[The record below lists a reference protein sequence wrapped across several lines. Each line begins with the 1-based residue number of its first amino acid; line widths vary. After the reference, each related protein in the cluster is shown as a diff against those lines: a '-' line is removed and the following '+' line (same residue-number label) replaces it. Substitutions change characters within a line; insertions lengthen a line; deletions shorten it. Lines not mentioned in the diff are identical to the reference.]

1 MNSSINLEN
10 ISEDGVPESR
20 LNDAASVQSMVK
32 SMIRADDRRSKVRAK
47 VKGLVDANAPYS
59 SPELTRTGQSFR
71 TNVNFREGE
80 SFLNMGMSAF
90 FDVFAEVPTYATVR
104 IKHGDA
110 NDSEKYSRI
119 ITEEFDRLQKKD
131 GSFDYMMQLSQHEM
145 VLYGTGPMVFEDG
158 TDWRCQPMKSADLLV
173 PEGTK
178 SNTED
183 WEMCVVRSQYRAHEL
198 YKFIRNEKAAAKAGW
213 TVDAARKAIMSAYP
227 DTLSSNHTWE
237 KAQQELRNND
247 LSYSSKCDVVQVAHV
262 FYREFPT
269 DENPE
274 GAISHCIIDERGE
287 NKEFLFRK
295 VNRFASWSEVV
306 HPMYYDKG
314 DGQHHSVK
322 GMGVKMFSA
331 LELKNR
337 LKCSLVDAAMARTA
351 IHLQPNSPN
360 DLNRM
365 NVIQMGPYSVIPSGY
380 NVTQTNSAG
389 VLDAPLA
396 VERELEG
403 LMQANLSQYRQRLEK
418 QGNPR
423 TATEIEALMAQQ
435 SVLGKTQLNRYYAQL
450 DILFAERY
458 RRAINPNLTKDM
470 AGAAE
475 AMDFQK
481 RCVERGCPKECFDKI
496 EFVQSTRTAGRGSA
510 MERRAISNALMNVI
524 GMLPEGGRKK
534 VIEDH
539 VASLAGYHSLGRYY
553 PMPEEDVDTQEQQ
566 QEAAR
571 ENALFKTGAVIPI
584 AGGDNHAVHT
594 EVHLQAA
601 GEAVQAAQQ
610 GAGDLAEI
618 AAYTQQIIDHVI
630 GHLQE
635 LEQDPTRKELVD
647 IYAAQL
653 KEIEKVADQMME
665 AVAQQQEQEMAQQQ
679 EQQAAMAEMQ
689 QLQNGGDIK
698 DQIAV
703 MKVERDE
710 ARRDM
715 KLQNDLQRKT
725 AKTEQDMALKD
736 AKTAQQIMGQE

>member
-1 MNSSINLEN
+1 
-10 ISEDGVPESR
+10 
-20 LNDAASVQSMVK
+20 
-32 SMIRADDRRSKVRAK
+32 
-47 VKGLVDANAPYS
+47 
-59 SPELTRTGQSFR
+59 
-71 TNVNFREGE
+71 
-80 SFLNMGMSAF
+80 
-90 FDVFAEVPTYATVR
+90 
-104 IKHGDA
+104 
-110 NDSEKYSRI
+110 
-119 ITEEFDRLQKKD
+119 
-131 GSFDYMMQLSQHEM
+131 
-145 VLYGTGPMVFEDG
+145 
-158 TDWRCQPMKSADLLV
+158 
-173 PEGTK
+173 
-178 SNTED
+178 
-183 WEMCVVRSQYRAHEL
+183 
-198 YKFIRNEKAAAKAGW
+198 
-213 TVDAARKAIMSAYP
+213 
-227 DTLSSNHTWE
+227 
-237 KAQQELRNND
+237 
-247 LSYSSKCDVVQVAHV
+247 
-262 FYREFPT
+262 
-269 DENPE
+269 
-274 GAISHCIIDERGE
+274 
-287 NKEFLFRK
+287 
-295 VNRFASWSEVV
+295 
-306 HPMYYDKG
+306 MYYDKG

-450 DILFAERY
+450 DVLFAERY

-470 AGAAE
+470 AGAE
-475 AMDFQK
+475 AALDFQK

-584 AGGDNHAVHT
+584 AGGDNHAVHA

-635 LEQDPTRKELVD
+635 MEQDPTRKELVD

-698 DQIAV
+698 DQIA
-703 MKVERDE
+703 MMRAERDE

-715 KLQNDLQRKT
+715 KVQNDLQRKT

-736 AKTAQQIMGQE
+736 AKTAQQLTRG

>member
-1 MNSSINLEN
+1 M
-10 ISEDGVPESR
+10 PESR

-47 VKGLVDANAPYS
+47 VKGLVDGNAPYS
-59 SPELTRTGQSFR
+59 SHELTRTGQSFR

-331 LELKNR
+331 LEL
-337 LKCSLVDAAMARTA
+337 
-351 IHLQPNSPN
+351 
-360 DLNRM
+360 

-458 RRAINPNLTKDM
+458 RRAINPNLTKPIPSSVNL
-470 AGAAE
+470 E
-475 AMDFQK
+475 K
-481 RCVERGCPKECFDKI
+481 R
-496 EFVQSTRTAGRGSA
+496 
-510 MERRAISNALMNVI
+510 
-524 GMLPEGGRKK
+524 
-534 VIEDH
+534 
-539 VASLAGYHSLGRYY
+539 
-553 PMPEEDVDTQEQQ
+553 
-566 QEAAR
+566 
-571 ENALFKTGAVIPI
+571 
-584 AGGDNHAVHT
+584 
-594 EVHLQAA
+594 
-601 GEAVQAAQQ
+601 
-610 GAGDLAEI
+610 
-618 AAYTQQIIDHVI
+618 
-630 GHLQE
+630 
-635 LEQDPTRKELVD
+635 
-647 IYAAQL
+647 
-653 KEIEKVADQMME
+653 
-665 AVAQQQEQEMAQQQ
+665 
-679 EQQAAMAEMQ
+679 
-689 QLQNGGDIK
+689 
-698 DQIAV
+698 
-703 MKVERDE
+703 
-710 ARRDM
+710 
-715 KLQNDLQRKT
+715 
-725 AKTEQDMALKD
+725 
-736 AKTAQQIMGQE
+736 

>member
-1 MNSSINLEN
+1 MNSQIQLEN
-10 ISEDGVPESR
+10 ISEEGVPESR
-20 LNDAASVQSMVK
+20 LNDAPAVQSMVK

-47 VKGLVDANAPYS
+47 VKGLVDGNAPYS
-59 SPELTRTGQSFR
+59 SAELTRTGQSFR

-90 FDVFAEVPTYATVR
+90 FDVFAEVPTYATVKVR
-104 IKHGDA
+104 HGDA

-145 VLYGTGPMVFEDG
+145 VLYGSGPMIFEDNS
-158 TDWRCQPMKSADLLV
+158 DWRCKPIKNADLLV

-213 TVDAARKAIMSAYP
+213 TVKAAKKAIMSANP
-227 DTLSSNHTWE
+227 DSLGSNHTWE
-237 KAQQELRNND
+237 KHQQELRNND
-247 LSYSSKCDVVQVAHV
+247 LSYSSRCDVITVAHV
-262 FYREFPT
+262 FYREFPN
-269 DENPE
+269 DKNPE
-274 GAISHCIIDERGE
+274 GAVSHCIVDERGD

-295 VNRFASWSEVV
+295 LNRFKQWSEVV

-322 GMGVKMFSA
+322 GMGVKMFAS

-365 NVIQMGPYSVIPSGY
+365 NVVQMGPYSVIPSGY

-450 DILFAERY
+450 DVLFAERY
-458 RRAINPNLTKDM
+458 RRAINPNMTKDM

-475 AMDFQK
+475 AIEFQK
-481 RCVERGCPKECFDKI
+481 KCIERGCPRECLDKI

-571 ENALFKTGAVIPI
+571 ENALFKTGAIIPI

-601 GEAVQAAQQ
+601 AESIQAAQQ
-610 GAGDLAEI
+610 GAGDLTEI
-618 AAYTQQIIDHVI
+618 AAYMQQIIEHVY

-635 LEQDPTRKELVD
+635 LEKDPTRKELVG
-647 IYAAQL
+647 IYADQL
-653 KEIEKVADQMME
+653 KEIEKVSEELM
-665 AVAQQQEQEMAQQQ
+665 QEVSRQQ
-679 EQQAAMAEMQ
+679 EQQMAEQQQQQQQMAEMQ
-689 QLQNGGDIK
+689 QLQGGGDMK
-698 DQIAV
+698 DQLA
-703 MKVERDE
+703 MMRAERDE

-715 KLQNDLQRKT
+715 KTQNDMERKS
-725 AKTEQDMALKD
+725 AKTQQDLALKD
-736 AKTAQQIMGQE
+736 AKAAQQIMKG

>member
-47 VKGLVDANAPYS
+47 VKGLVDGNAPYS
-59 SPELTRTGQSFR
+59 SHELTRTGQSFR

-104 IKHGDA
+104 IKHGDS

-145 VLYGTGPMVFEDG
+145 VLYGTGPMVFEDN
-158 TDWRCQPMKSADLLV
+158 TDWRCKPMKSADMLV

-198 YKFIRNEKAAAKAGW
+198 YKFIRNEKAAGKAGW
-213 TVDAARKAIMSAYP
+213 TVAAAKKAIMSAYP

-351 IHLQPNSPN
+351 IHLQPNTPN

-450 DILFAERY
+450 DVLFAERY

-584 AGGDNHAVHT
+584 AGGDNHAVHA

-635 LEQDPTRKELVD
+635 MEQDPTRKELVD

-665 AVAQQQEQEMAQQQ
+665 AVAQQQEQAMAQQQ

-689 QLQNGGDIK
+689 QLQGGGDIK
-698 DQIAV
+698 DQIAM
-703 MKVERDE
+703 MKAERDE

-715 KLQNDLQRKT
+715 KIQNDLQRKT

-736 AKTAQQIMGQE
+736 AKTAQQMQRG

>member
-1 MNSSINLEN
+1 MNSQIQLEN
-10 ISEDGVPESR
+10 ISEEGVPESR
-20 LNDAASVQSMVK
+20 LNDASAVQSMVK

-47 VKGLVDANAPYS
+47 VKGLVDGNAPYS
-59 SPELTRTGQSFR
+59 SAELTRTGQSFR

-90 FDVFAEVPTYATVR
+90 FDVFAEVPTYATV
-104 IKHGDA
+104 KVSHGDA

-145 VLYGTGPMVFEDG
+145 VLYGSGPMIFEDN
-158 TDWRCQPMKSADLLV
+158 TDWRCKPMKNADLLV

-178 SNTED
+178 SNAED

-213 TVDAARKAIMSAYP
+213 TVKAAKKAIISANP
-227 DTLSSNHTWE
+227 DSIGANHTWE
-237 KAQQELRNND
+237 KTQQELRNND
-247 LSYSSKCDVVQVAHV
+247 LSYSSRCDVITVAHV
-262 FYREFPT
+262 FYREFPN
-269 DENPE
+269 DKNPE
-274 GAISHCIIDERGE
+274 GAISHCIIDERGD

-295 VNRFASWSEVV
+295 LNRFKKWSEVV

-322 GMGVKMFSA
+322 GMGVKMFAA

-365 NVIQMGPYSVIPSGY
+365 NVVQMGPYSVIPSGY

-450 DILFAERY
+450 DVLFAERY

-475 AMDFQK
+475 AIEFQK
-481 RCVERGCPKECFDKI
+481 KCIERGCPKECLDKI

-571 ENALFKTGAVIPI
+571 ENALFKSGAIIPI

-601 GEAVQAAQQ
+601 AESIQAAQQ
-610 GAGDLAEI
+610 GAGDLTEI
-618 AAYTQQIIDHVI
+618 AAYMQQIIDHVY

-635 LEQDPTRKELVD
+635 LEKDPTRKELVD
-647 IYAAQL
+647 IYADQL
-653 KEIEKVADQMME
+653 KEIEKVSEELMQE
-665 AVAQQQEQEMAQQQ
+665 VSRQQEQMMAEQQQ
-679 EQQAAMAEMQ
+679 QQQQMAEMQ
-689 QLQNGGDIK
+689 QLQGGGDMK
-698 DQIAV
+698 DQLA
-703 MKVERDE
+703 MMRAERDE

-715 KLQNDLQRKT
+715 KTQNDMERKS
-725 AKTEQDMALKD
+725 AKTQQDLALKD
-736 AKTAQQIMGQE
+736 AKAAQQIMKG

>member
-47 VKGLVDANAPYS
+47 VKGLVDGNAPYS
-59 SPELTRTGQSFR
+59 SHELTRTGQSFR

-145 VLYGTGPMVFEDG
+145 VLYGTGPMVFEDN

-183 WEMCVVRSQYRAHEL
+183 WEMCVVRSQYRTHEL

-213 TVDAARKAIMSAYP
+213 TVAAAKKAIMSAYP

-295 VNRFASWSEVV
+295 VNRFARWSEVV

-450 DILFAERY
+450 DVLFAERY

-584 AGGDNHAVHT
+584 AGGDNHAVHA

-635 LEQDPTRKELVD
+635 MEQDPTRKELVD

-698 DQIAV
+698 DQIAM
-703 MKVERDE
+703 MKAERDE

-715 KLQNDLQRKT
+715 KVQNDLQRKT

-736 AKTAQQIMGQE
+736 AKTAQQMQRG

>member
-1 MNSSINLEN
+1 MNSQIQLET
-10 ISEDGVPESR
+10 ISESGAPKSR
-20 LNDAASVQSMVK
+20 INDAASVQSMVK

-47 VKGLVDANAPYS
+47 VKGLVDGNSPYS
-59 SPELTRTGQSFR
+59 SEELKRTGQAFR

-90 FDVFAEVPTYATVR
+90 FDVFAEVPTYATVKIR
-104 IKHGDA
+104 HGDA
-110 NDSEKYSRI
+110 NDSERYSRI
-119 ITEEFDRLQKKD
+119 VTDEFDKLQKKD

-145 VLYGTGPMVFEDG
+145 VLYGTGPMVFEDN
-158 TDWRCQPMKSADLLV
+158 TDWRCRPMKSADLLV

-178 SNTED
+178 SNSED
-183 WEMCVVRSQYRAHEL
+183 WEMCVVRSQYQAHEL
-198 YKFIRNEKAAAKAGW
+198 YKFIRNEKAAGDAGW
-213 TVDAARKAIMSAYP
+213 TVKTAKKAIMNAYP
-227 DTLSSNHTWE
+227 DTMGSSHSWE
-237 KAQQELRNND
+237 QHQQELRNND
-247 LSYSSKCDVVQVAHV
+247 LSYSSRCDVISVAHV
-262 FYREFPT
+262 FYREFQT

-274 GAISHCIIDERGE
+274 GAISHCIIDERGDGR
-287 NKEFLFRK
+287 EFLFRK
-295 VNRFASWSEVV
+295 LNRFSGWNEVV

-322 GMGVKMFSA
+322 GMGVKMYAS

-337 LKCSLVDAAMARTA
+337 LKCCLVDAAMARTT
-351 IHLQPNSPN
+351 IHLQPTSPS

-365 NVIQMGPYSVIPSGY
+365 NVVQMGPYSVIPSGY

-418 QGNPR
+418 GGNPR
-423 TATEIEALMAQQ
+423 TATEIEAISAQQ

-450 DILFAERY
+450 DVLFAERY
-458 RRAINPNLTKDM
+458 RRAVNPNLTKEM
-470 AGAAE
+470 AGG
-475 AMDFQK
+475 MDALEFQK
-481 RCVERGCPKECFDKI
+481 KCIDRGCPRECLDKI
-496 EFVQSTRTAGRGSA
+496 EIVQSTRTAGRGSA
-510 MERRAISNALMNVI
+510 MERRAISNSLMNIV

-553 PMPEEDVDTQEQQ
+553 PMPEEDIDTQEQQ

-571 ENALFKTGAVIPI
+571 ENALFKSGAVIPI

-601 GEAVQAAQQ
+601 AEAIQAAQQ
-610 GAGDLAEI
+610 GAGDLTEI
-618 AAYTQQIIDHVI
+618 AAYMQQIIDHVY

-635 LEQDPTRKELVD
+635 LEKDPTRKELID
-647 IYAAQL
+647 IYGQQL
-653 KEIEKVADQMME
+653 KEIEKVSEELMQE
-665 AVAQQQEQEMAQQQ
+665 VSRQQEQAMAEQQQ
-679 EQQAAMAEMQ
+679 QQQQMAEMQ
-689 QLQNGGDIK
+689 QLQGGGDTK
-698 DQIAV
+698 DQLAV
-703 MKVERDE
+703 MRAERDE

-715 KLQNDLQRKT
+715 KTQNDIERKT
-725 AKTEQDMALKD
+725 SKTQQDLAIKD
-736 AKTAQQIMGQE
+736 AKAAHQIMRG

>member
-1 MNSSINLEN
+1 MNSSIKLEN
-10 ISEDGVPESR
+10 ITEDGVPESR

-32 SMIRADDRRSKVRAK
+32 SLVRADDRRSKVRAK
-47 VKGLVDANAPYS
+47 VKGLVDGNAPYS
-59 SPELTRTGQSFR
+59 STELQRTGQSFR

-90 FDVFAEVPTYATVR
+90 FDVFSEVPTYATVR
-104 IKHGDA
+104 INHGDA
-110 NDSEKYSRI
+110 NDSEMYSRI

-131 GSFDYMMQLSQHEM
+131 GRFDYMMQLSQHEM
-145 VLYGTGPMVFEDG
+145 VLYGTGPMVFEDN
-158 TDWRCQPMKSADLLV
+158 TDWRCVPMKSANLLV
-173 PEGTK
+173 PEGTS
-178 SNTED
+178 SNAED

-198 YKFIRNEKAAAKAGW
+198 YKFIRNEKAAASAGW
-213 TVDAARKAIMSAYP
+213 TVAAAKKSIIAAHP
-227 DTLSSNHTWE
+227 DTLGSNHTWE

-247 LSYSSKCDVVQVAHV
+247 LSYSSKCDVVSVAHV

-269 DENPE
+269 DKNPE
-274 GAISHCIIDERGE
+274 GAISHCIIDERGD

-295 VNRFASWSEVV
+295 VNRFSKWSEVV

-337 LKCSLVDAAMARTA
+337 LKCSLVDAAMARTT

-450 DILFAERY
+450 DVLFAERY

-470 AGAAE
+470 AGAADALE
-475 AMDFQK
+475 FQK
-481 RCVERGCPKECFDKI
+481 RCIDRGCPKECFDKV
-496 EFVQSTRTAGRGSA
+496 ELVQSTRTAGRGSA
-510 MERRAISNALMNVI
+510 MERRAISNALMNVV
-524 GMLPEGGRKK
+524 GMLPEGGRKN

-539 VASLAGYHSLGRYY
+539 VASLAGYHSLSRYY
-553 PMPEEDVDTQEQQ
+553 PMPEQDIDTQEQQ

-571 ENALFKTGAVIPI
+571 ENALFKTGASIPI
-584 AGGDNHAVHT
+584 AGGDNHAVHA
-594 EVHLQAA
+594 EVHIQGAT
-601 GEAVQAAQQ
+601 EAVQAAIQ
-610 GAGDLAEI
+610 GAGDPAEI
-618 AAYTQQIIDHVI
+618 AVYADLLIDHVVA
-630 GHLQE
+630 HLQE
-635 LEQDPTRKELVD
+635 LGQDPTRK
-647 IYAAQL
+647 QL
-653 KEIEKVADQMME
+653 IAEYTERLAEIEKATNQIME
-665 AVAQQQEQEMAQQQ
+665 EVSQQTQQAAMQQQQ
-679 EQQAAMAEMQ
+679 QQAAMAEMQ
-689 QLQNGGDIK
+689 QLQSGGDIK
-698 DQIAV
+698 DQISMMRA
-703 MKVERDE
+703 ERDE
-710 ARRDM
+710 ARKDA
-715 KLQNDLQRKT
+715 KAQNDLARKT

-736 AKTAQQIMGQE
+736 AKSSRLLMG